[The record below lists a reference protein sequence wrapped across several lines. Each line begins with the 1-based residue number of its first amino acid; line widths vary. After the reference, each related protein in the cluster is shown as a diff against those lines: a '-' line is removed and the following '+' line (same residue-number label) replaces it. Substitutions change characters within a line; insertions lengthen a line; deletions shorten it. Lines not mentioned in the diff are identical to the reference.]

1 MTRTDRA
8 KDFPNKPA
16 YVLGV
21 AADASH
27 DQIAQMQDLTV
38 TGAARA
44 GPRAFAMAGLGPSD
58 MDVLELYDAFTI
70 NTLLFLEDLGFCK
83 KGEGGAFVEGGHIAP
98 GGGLAVNTNGG
109 GLSCVHPGMYGI
121 FLLAEAV
128 EQLRGSAGAR
138 QVAGAE
144 TALVHGN
151 GGTLSTQVTAIL
163 GTENV
168 L

>member
-1 MTRTDRA
+1 M
-8 KDFPNKPA
+8 
-16 YVLGV
+16 
-21 AADASH
+21 
-27 DQIAQMQDLTV
+27 
-38 TGAARA
+38 
-44 GPRAFAMAGLGPSD
+44 
-58 MDVLELYDAFTI
+58 
-70 NTLLFLEDLGFCK
+70 
-83 KGEGGAFVEGGHIAP
+83 
-98 GGGLAVNTNGG
+98 
-109 GLSCVHPGMYGI
+109 HPGMYGI